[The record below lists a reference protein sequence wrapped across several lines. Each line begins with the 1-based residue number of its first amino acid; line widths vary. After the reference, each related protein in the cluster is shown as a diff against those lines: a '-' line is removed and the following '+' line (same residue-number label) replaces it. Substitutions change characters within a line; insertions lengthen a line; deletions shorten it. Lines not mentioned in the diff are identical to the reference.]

1 VTFRAVIFDLYW
13 TLLYMEETGL
23 ADAAAALAE
32 KAGADRDAWHK
43 AWRETLEASWRNE
56 LSLLGRVR
64 QSLESA
70 GAARCDGEIT
80 ERLAGLMAARSTP
93 RLYPDVRES
102 LAAVREMG
110 FGMGLISNISSYRAG
125 WLREIELAPFFDVM
139 ALSCDLGVMKPDPAI
154 YLAAAEGLGA
164 RPEECVFVDDVPPY
178 VQAAKDLGMATVRI
192 NRFGSDEIY
201 REYYDDLHCDAGLQ
215 IEGLAELVEWLR
227 VRRGD

>member
-1 VTFRAVIFDLYW
+1 VTFRAVILDLYW
-13 TLLYMEETGL
+13 TLLYEEETGL
-23 ADAAAALAE
+23 MDAAAALAE
-32 KAGADRDAWHK
+32 KAGADRNVWHK

-56 LSLLGRVR
+56 LSLLGRAR

-80 ERLAGLMAARSTP
+80 ERRAGLMAARSTP

-102 LAAVREMG
+102 LAAVKEMG

-139 ALSCDLGVMKPDPAI
+139 ALSCELGVTKPDRAI
-154 YLAAAEGLGA
+154 YLAAVEGLGVK
-164 RPEECVFVDDVPPY
+164 PEECVFVDDVPPY
-178 VQAAKDLGMATVRI
+178 VQAARDLGMATVRI

-201 REYYDDLHCDAGLQ
+201 REYYDDLDCDADLE
-215 IEGLAELVEWLR
+215 IEGLTELVDWLR
-227 VRRGD
+227 ETAAR